1 MANLVWYAS
10 SLICQTMDC
19 VPLPVHNVPKPDK
32 LTAITRTVM
41 KIDVEYHDAPDPVL

>member
-19 VPLPVHNVPKPDK
+19 VPLPVHDIHKPDN